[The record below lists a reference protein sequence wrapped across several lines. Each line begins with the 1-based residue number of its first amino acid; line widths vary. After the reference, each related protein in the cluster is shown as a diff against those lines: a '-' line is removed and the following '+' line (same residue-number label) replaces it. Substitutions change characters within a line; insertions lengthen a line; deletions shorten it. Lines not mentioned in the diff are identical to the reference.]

1 MDSLLISSDRRGYP
15 VTFFPSLE
23 ILAQHLRVV
32 ETAYFITNSTVHQ
45 LYDRWFGNLEPVIVV
60 PDSETSKSLTEYENI
75 ITQLILHGAD
85 RQSVVVA
92 IGGGVVGD
100 LAGFVAATYMRGI
113 SVIQVP
119 TTLLSMVD
127 SSIGGKVGIN
137 HELGKNMLGAVWPPQ
152 QVCICRDFLRTLSAR
167 EYVSGLAEV
176 VKYGLIA
183 DPAFFEWCESSIDA
197 LLTRDGRIVEYA
209 VKQSCR
215 TKKAVVE
222 ADEHETG
229 LRRILNFGHTVAHAL
244 ESLSRYRLLSHG
256 EAVYAG
262 MIFAAVLSQ
271 REGGIGVDDVER
283 IATIVRKLAGEY
295 LRRQD
300 VLTFLNQLDVDL
312 LWATMARD
320 KKATGGRV
328 RFVLLENI
336 GKAYIASDV
345 HADSVRSAFK
355 ESLERLTK

>member
-23 ILAQHLRVV
+23 ILAKHLRTV
-32 ETAYFITNSTVHQ
+32 ESAFFVTNSTVHK
-45 LYDRWFGNLEPVIVV
+45 LYEQWFGNLAPVIDV
-60 PDSETSKSLTEYENI
+60 PDSETSKDLQEYERI
-75 ITQLILHGAD
+75 VTQLILHGAD
-85 RQSVVVA
+85 RQSVLVA

-100 LAGFVAATYMRGI
+100 LTGFVASTYMRGI

-119 TTLLSMVD
+119 TTLLAMVD
-127 SSIGGKVGIN
+127 SAIGGKVGLN
-137 HELGKNMLGAVWPPQ
+137 HELGKNMLGAIWPPQ
-152 QVCICRDFLRTLSAR
+152 QVCVCRDFLRTLSTR
-167 EYVSGLAEV
+167 EYISGLAEV

-229 LRRILNFGHTVAHAL
+229 LRRILNFGHTMGHAL
-244 ESLSRYRLLSHG
+244 ESLSQYRLFSHG

-262 MIFAAVLSQ
+262 MVFAAVLSA
-271 REGGIGVDDVER
+271 REGKIGDDEVNRVTKAVRSLADEFLQRDDVM
-283 IATIVRKLAGEY
+283 A
-295 LRRQD
+295 
-300 VLTFLNQLDVDL
+300 FLKGLDFNL
-312 LWATMARD
+312 LWSAMARD
-320 KKATGGRV
+320 KKAAHGRI

-345 HADSVRSAFK
+345 HADSVRSAFE
-355 ESLERLTK
+355 ESLERLTS